1 MPCPSFTTIDYKDAE
16 LEKLDFRGLVEDKYK
31 EKVRDELLQEG
42 LFLDYI
48 TTDKKM
54 TDTDNLNRATNEEII
69 NANRKIIIGDII

>member
-16 LEKLDFRGLVEDKYK
+16 LEKLDFRGLVEEKYK

-48 TTDKKM
+48 TTDKKI
-54 TDTDNLNRATNEEII
+54 TDTNNLNRATNEEII
-69 NANRKIIIGDII
+69 NANRKIILGDII